1 MHREVGAR
9 TSSPQEPFGDLP
21 NESESTSPEFQQPV
35 TCWVIDHPSFE
46 MEIRQTFSFVA
57 IAPMFVIC
65 WSREKG
71 FFRADKYC
79 GFHALQAL
87 GWEN

>member
-1 MHREVGAR
+1 MSLKAPRQSFNNRLLVGLLTTLLMLR
-9 TSSPQEPFGDLP
+9 HS
-21 NESESTSPEFQQPV
+21 
-35 TCWVIDHPSFE
+35 CHSFE